1 MMILIIVVTSNLYQG
16 RGYKL
21 LAQWSEAS
29 VANEKARALE
39 CAYFQ

>member
-21 LAQWSEAS
+21 AQWPEAS

-39 CAYFQ
+39 CAYF